1 MQPTQPILIGFD
13 GSDASAHAI
22 EATAELF
29 PGAATVVVHV
39 SHVPTVYASGYA
51 GAPALPPDVHDEV
64 ERAAEEQA
72 KQTLHRGTELARGV
86 GLDVEGI
93 VCVTPTV
100 PWRRLL
106 GVAEDVR
113 ARAIV
118 VGSRGHGELTALIL
132 GSTSRALAHH
142 SHLPLLIVPPE
153 TKG

>member
-1 MQPTQPILIGFD
+1 M
-13 GSDASAHAI
+13 SAAR
-22 EATAELF
+22 AELELYLGLVAEMGYDALT
-29 PGAATVVVHV
+29 PG
-39 SHVPTVYASGYA
+39 
-51 GAPALPPDVHDEV
+51 
-64 ERAAEEQA
+64 
-72 KQTLHRGTELARGV
+72 GTELARGA